1 MRETYVVILNTG
13 SDPVVY
19 GPFHDGQTAYDFAAY
34 LTAEVDPATVVLL
47 RDPAR
52 ELLAYW
58 KQQPRAGQTDGS

>member
-1 MRETYVVILNTG
+1 MRETYVVILDAG
-13 SDPVVY
+13 LVGPYAY

-34 LTAEVDPATVVLL
+34 LTKEVDPATVVLL

-58 KQQPRAGQTDGS
+58 KTGLGAT

>member
-34 LTAEVDPATVVLL
+34 LTQEVDPATVVLL
-47 RDPAR
+47 RDPQR

-58 KQQPRAGQTDGS
+58 KQRRAGETT